1 MMKIFEG
8 CSISVAIYANGHIR
22 QSTGSYFGVS
32 LLLIANASIGTLAA
46 LYLARL
52 ASLPK
57 EEEEQAEACRDHERV
72 ASADSA
78 DIAKRY
84 AKIKKEDG
92 EIIEQNGYQETEL
105 AGADKKGQLVETYA
119 GVMEVQDDNDE
130 EDEDETSAL
139 SSNAGTRKRPNKK
152 RAYVQ

>member
-1 MMKIFEG
+1 MKIFEG
-8 CSISVAIYANGHIR
+8 CSIAVAIYANGHIR

-32 LLLIANASIGTLAA
+32 VLLIANASIGALAA

-57 EEEEQAEACRDHERV
+57 EEEEEQAEACRDYERV

-92 EIIEQNGYQETEL
+92 EIIEENSYQETEL

-119 GVMEVQDDNDE
+119 GVMEVQDDD

-139 SSNAGTRKRPNKK
+139 SSSAGTRKRPNKK
-152 RAYVQ
+152 MAYVQ